1 MLQFLTFW
9 RMSSDFVCY
18 HLSSNTFKGSTEMSL
33 CLNLKLNNHDVS
45 VIFDWSGRDEDS
57 GPNWETL
64 EVHALLPVIPQPAK
78 ESPKRHWVIVNEL
91 ISDDDWVYIEME
103 IYAQRKE
110 LERQARSNDY

>member
-1 MLQFLTFW
+1 MTLTV
-9 RMSSDFVCY
+9 D
-18 HLSSNTFKGSTEMSL
+18 
-33 CLNLKLNNHDVS
+33 LNIENCPVT
-45 VIFDWSGRDEDS
+45 VEFEWTGRDEDS

-64 EVHALLPVIPQPAK
+64 EVHALLPVIPQPDK

-103 IYAQRKE
+103 IYARWKE